1 MSSGLE
7 GSNGTQAASD
17 FAGEPSW
24 SEILDRLD
32 ASEQSCISEVLD
44 QAGLDEAGRES
55 AMSRRLFSGDF
66 PMAEDAAM
74 FACLAADTATD
85 VFVTSMIAAMEPE
98 LGVEVSNDER
108 ACLRDRLTGIDLAA
122 LVSEI
127 EVSDDGASAL
137 VLLGALVSCIPD
149 AFISSLLTDFDMGFD
164 DLSED
169 EKTCARELLAGLDL
183 DGLASSDGN
192 EEAAAEAIF
201 ALSFGLLDCLPG
213 LAEGEIALPPGQ
225 FSPEEATPA
234 AVGTPIEGALDYA
247 NDTELYVFD
256 AVEGEFYE
264 IGVEPGT
271 LEDPTVGLYD
281 ADGAWLGYND
291 DSGDSLASR
300 LYWSA
305 DGSGPLYV
313 EVGGYGTGS
322 YTLTVEVSDVDD
334 DHANSSAGAT
344 AAEVGD
350 AVGGSLEY
358 GDDADFFVFDAV
370 EGEFYEIGVEPGT
383 LEDPTVGLYDA
394 DGAWL
399 GYNDDSGD
407 SLAPRLMW
415 PADTSG
421 PLYVE
426 VGGYGTGSYT
436 LTVAVSDI
444 VDDHAD
450 TPEGATAAEVGEA
463 VEGSLEYDGD
473 VDYFVF
479 DAVEG
484 ELYELSVSPGTLEDP
499 TVALYDADDWQLD
512 YDDDS
517 GGALAPRLY
526 WPAEVSGPLYVEV
539 GGYGAGSYSLTITR
553 R

>member
-1 MSSGLE
+1 
-7 GSNGTQAASD
+7 
-17 FAGEPSW
+17 
-24 SEILDRLD
+24 
-32 ASEQSCISEVLD
+32 
-44 QAGLDEAGRES
+44 
-55 AMSRRLFSGDF
+55 MSRRLFSDDF
-66 PMAEDAAM
+66 PVAEDAAM

-85 VFVTSMIAAMEPE
+85 VFVTSMVAAMEPE
-98 LGVEVSNDER
+98 LGVEVSDDER
-108 ACLRDRLTGIDLAA
+108 ACFRDRLTGIDLAA
-122 LVSEI
+122 LVSASEI
-127 EVSDDGASAL
+127 SDDDASVM

-149 AFISSLLTDFDMGFD
+149 AFISSVLADFDMGFD

-169 EKTCARELLAGLDL
+169 EKACARELLVGLDL
-183 DGLASSDGN
+183 DGLASSDDNG
-192 EEAAAEAIF
+192 EAAVEAIL
-201 ALSFGLLDCLPG
+201 ALSFGLIECLPD
-213 LAEGEIALPPGQ
+213 LAEGGMALPSGE
-225 FSPEEATPA
+225 FSPEGATPA
-234 AVGTPIEGALDYA
+234 AVGEPIEGALDSA
-247 NDTELYVFD
+247 DDTELYVFE

-264 IGVEPGT
+264 IGVEPVT
-271 LEDPTVGLYD
+271 LDDPTVTLYG

-313 EVGGYGTGS
+313 EVGGYGAGS

-344 AAEVGD
+344 AAEVGE

-358 GDDADFFVFDAV
+358 GDDADFFVFEAV
-370 EGEFYEIGVEPGT
+370 EGEFYEIGVEPVT
-383 LEDPTVGLYDA
+383 LEDPTVALYDA

-399 GYNDDSGD
+399 DYNDDSGD
-407 SLAPRLMW
+407 SLAARLIW
-415 PADTSG
+415 PAGSSG

-426 VGGYGTGSYT
+426 VGGYGVGSYT
-436 LTVAVSDI
+436 LTVAVSDV
-444 VDDHAD
+444 VDDHANA
-450 TPEGATAAEVGEA
+450 PEGATAAEVGEA

-484 ELYELSVSPGTLEDP
+484 ELYELSVSPVTLEDP
-499 TVALYDADDWQLD
+499 TVELYDADGAWLD

-526 WPAEVSGPLYVEV
+526 WPADVSGPLYVEV